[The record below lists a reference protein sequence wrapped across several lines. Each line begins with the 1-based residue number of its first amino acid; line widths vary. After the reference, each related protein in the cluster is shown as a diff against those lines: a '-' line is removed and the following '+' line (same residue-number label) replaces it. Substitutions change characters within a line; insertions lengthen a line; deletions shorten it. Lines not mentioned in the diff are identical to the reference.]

1 MKKMYEYYEKFAEW
15 ICSFT
20 ADKYVHFI
28 VGLLIAYT
36 VGRECVFLFHLE
48 MTVAFTVALTVA
60 AICGIAKEG
69 SDSLLGKGLDFKDF
83 LFTSVGGIIG
93 ALLLFL

>member
-28 VGLLIAYT
+28 VGLLIAYAA
-36 VGRECVFLFHLE
+36 GRECVLLFRLE
-48 MTVAFTVALTVA
+48 MASAFAVALTTA
-60 AICGIAKEG
+60 AICGIAKEA
-69 SDSLLGKGLDFKDF
+69 SDKLLGKGLDYKDF